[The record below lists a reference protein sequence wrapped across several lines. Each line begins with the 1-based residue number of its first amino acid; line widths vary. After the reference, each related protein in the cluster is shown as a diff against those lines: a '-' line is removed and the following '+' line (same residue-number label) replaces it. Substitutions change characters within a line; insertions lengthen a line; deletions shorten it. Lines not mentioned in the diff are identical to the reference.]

1 MSKKKSYMNK
11 ENIIAEGFFSKLKSI
26 FKLSPDKVK
35 KVKNDKKVKKSINQL
50 NKNWDDLADMFAKDY
65 GIKKPKFQKFKVSD
79 FM

>member
-1 MSKKKSYMNK
+1 MSKKKSYMDNK
-11 ENIIAEGFFSKLKSI
+11 NIMADGFFSKLLSV

-35 KVKNDKKVKKSINQL
+35 KVKKDKKVKKSIKQL

-65 GIKKPKFQKFKVSD
+65 GIKPKFEKFKVSD

>member
-35 KVKNDKKVKKSINQL
+35 KIKKDKKVKKSVKQL
-50 NKNWDDLADMFAKDY
+50 NKNWSDLSDMFAKDY
-65 GIKKPKFQKFKVSD
+65 GIKPKFEKFKVSD